1 MPTVS
6 RSYWVRHDE
15 NGTIK
20 DVSPALLER
29 IGFSSGHVVNK
40 SLETLV
46 VSGSAQEFRVAWG
59 ERFFNDLTGDLI
71 WELNT
76 APGCSPFFV
85 TAHRDGP
92 DAADVEKLLFYPIDA
107 ERARTV
113 MAQLPHIMHLAQRY
127 LNHDVISP
135 LRVSASVLEQIS
147 PTCDDKTRGV
157 LAAVSDRLRRVGEDV
172 EKFSRIG
179 LLAVPRMTVPAERLQ
194 RAAERVLALHFEP
207 GCAKVAIEADGNIQ
221 TEVFECILDN
231 LFTVLQA
238 RQTYECV
245 EVTFDGQ
252 RLGVEVTPF
261 DGQSA
266 PQDGLEAA
274 RSGSL
279 RDRFLLDWKQVLL
292 TRHGIDLS
300 VTANHRRQERAV

>member
-6 RSYWVRHDE
+6 RSYWARHDE
-15 NGTIK
+15 IGTIV

-29 IGFSSGHVVNK
+29 IGLAPDDVVNK
-40 SLETLV
+40 PLETLV

-59 ERFFNDLTGDLI
+59 EKFANDPTGDLI

-76 APGCSPFFV
+76 AQGCSPFFV

-147 PTCDDKTRGV
+147 PTCDDKTRGM
-157 LAAVSDRLRRVGEDV
+157 LTAVSDRLRRVGEDV

-179 LLAVPRMTVPAERLQ
+179 LLAVPRMTVPAQRLQ
-194 RAAERVLALHFEP
+194 RAAEQVLALHFDP

-221 TEVFECILDN
+221 TEVFECILDS

-238 RQTYECV
+238 RRTYECA
-245 EVTFDGQ
+245 EVVFDGQ
-252 RLGVEVTPF
+252 RLAVDVTPF

-274 RSGSL
+274 RTGSL

-292 TRHGIDLS
+292 TRHGIDLA
-300 VTANHRRQERAV
+300 VTAKPARQERAG

>member
-1 MPTVS
+1 M
-6 RSYWVRHDE
+6 E
-15 NGTIK
+15 TI
-20 DVSPALLER
+20 
-29 IGFSSGHVVNK
+29 
-40 SLETLV
+40 V
-46 VSGSAQEFRVAWG
+46 VSGSAQDFRVAWG
-59 ERFFNDLTGDLI
+59 ERFANDPTGDLI

-76 APGCSPFFV
+76 SPGCSPFFV

-147 PTCDDKTRGV
+147 PTCDDKTRGM
-157 LAAVSDRLRRVGEDV
+157 LTAVSDRLKRVGEDV

-179 LLAVPRMTVPAERLQ
+179 LLAVPRMTVPAQRLQ
-194 RAAERVLALHFEP
+194 RAAEQVLALHFDP

-221 TEVFECILDN
+221 TEVFECILDS

-238 RQTYECV
+238 HQTYECA

-252 RLGVEVTPF
+252 RLAVDVTPF

-300 VTANHRRQERAV
+300 VTAKPARQERAG